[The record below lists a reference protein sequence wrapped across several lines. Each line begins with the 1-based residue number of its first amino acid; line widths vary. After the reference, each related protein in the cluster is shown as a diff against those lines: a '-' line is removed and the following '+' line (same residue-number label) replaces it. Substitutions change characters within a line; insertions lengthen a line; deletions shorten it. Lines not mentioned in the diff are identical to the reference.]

1 MATDLTADPTAG
13 TSGAEDSQG
22 ALFCYRHPTRETYIR
37 CGRCERPICTSCAM
51 LGPVGS
57 RCKTCGK
64 PAFDPLTSFTPF
76 QLVAGGGL
84 SIGGGFVGGLLG
96 SSTGGIFGILV
107 GFFVGGL
114 LAEAVM
120 RVVGFK
126 RGPIMIAM
134 VMGGIA
140 IGAVLGLG
148 YTLWPY
154 LSLATAGQP
163 GMEILINMYGTGVLL
178 FAAAA
183 MAGAWTRIR

>member
-13 TSGAEDSQG
+13 TSGAEDEQA

-37 CGRCERPICTSCAM
+37 CGRCERPICTGCAM

-64 PAFDPLTSFTPF
+64 PAFDPLTSFSPF
-76 QLVAGGGL
+76 QLLAGGGL
-84 SIGGGFVGGLLG
+84 AIGGGFVGGLVG
-96 SSTGGIFGILV
+96 SSMGGLFGILV
-107 GFFVGGL
+107 GFFAGGL
-114 LAEAVM
+114 LAESVM
-120 RVVGFK
+120 RVVGYK
-126 RGPIMIAM
+126 RGPIMVGL

-140 IGAVLGLG
+140 VGAVLALG
-148 YTLWPY
+148 YSLWPY
-154 LSLATAGQP
+154 LRYVPADQP
-163 GMEILINMYGTGVLL
+163 GIEILFNLYGTGVLI